1 MAHFAEIGLNNT
13 VVRVIVVNNNVLT
26 DADGNESEQLGV
38 NLCRDLF
45 GGTWLQTSYNDTI
58 RKNFAATGYT
68 YDAARDAFIP
78 PQPYSSWVLNNTTC
92 NWEAPVT
99 QPDDGNMYIWNESTL
114 SWDGVDDGA

>member
-13 VVRVIVVNNNVLT
+13 VVRVIVVKNDLLM

-38 NLCRDLF
+38 DFCRDLL
-45 GGTWLQTSYNDTI
+45 GGTWLQTSYNGTI

-99 QPDDGNMYIWNESTL
+99 QPDDDNLYIWNESTL

>member
-13 VVRVIVVNNNVLT
+13 VVRVIVVSNDVLI

-38 NLCRDLF
+38 DFCRDLL
-45 GGTWLQTSYNDTI
+45 GGTWLQTSYSGTI

-68 YDAARDAFIP
+68 YDDAKDAFIP
-78 PQPYSSWVLNNTTC
+78 PQPYLSWVLNETTC
-92 NWEAPVT
+92 VWEAPVA
-99 QPDDGNMYIWNESTL
+99 QPDDDNLYIWNESTL

>member
-13 VVRVIVVNNNVLT
+13 VVRVIVVKNDLLM

-38 NLCRDLF
+38 DFCRDLL
-45 GGTWLQTSYNDTI
+45 GGTWLQTSYNGTI

-68 YDAARDAFIP
+68 YDAFIP

>member
-13 VVRVIVVNNNVLT
+13 VVRVIVVKNDLLM

-38 NLCRDLF
+38 DFCRDLF
-45 GGTWLQTSYNDTI
+45 GGIWLQTSYNGTI

>member
-38 NLCRDLF
+38 NFCRDLF
-45 GGTWLQTSYNDTI
+45 GGTWLQTSYNDTT

-68 YDAARDAFIP
+68 YDDAKDAFIP

>member
-1 MAHFAEIGLNNT
+1 MAHFAEIGLSNT

-38 NLCRDLF
+38 NFCRDLF

-99 QPDDGNMYIWNESTL
+99 QPNDDNMYIWNESTL

>member
-38 NLCRDLF
+38 NFCRDLF

-99 QPDDGNMYIWNESTL
+99 QPNDDNMYIWNESTL

>member
-13 VVRVIVVNNNVLT
+13 VVRVIVVKNDLLM

-38 NLCRDLF
+38 DFCRDLL
-45 GGTWLQTSYNDTI
+45 GGTWLQTSYNGTI

-68 YDAARDAFIP
+68 YDDAKDAFIP